1 MRILDINGKD
11 EIICDLQDIVDII
24 KRHYNKELAIEM
36 AELIEE
42 QESEIERLE
51 YKLERLVDII
61 EE

>member
-1 MRILDINGKD
+1 MRVLEINGED
-11 EIICDLQDIVDII
+11 EIIYDLSDIVDIV
-24 KRHYNKELAIEM
+24 KRHYNENLAIEM

-51 YKLERLVDII
+51 YKLERLADIL